1 MTHSISHSLKLRK
14 TFGRQLKWQS
24 VADWVEDLVRLV
36 VNFWIIVGLS
46 WFGTMN
52 IQCAIADLTKCR
64 LQQVYV
70 HHGEPLNANWC
81 AQLYLSF
88 TCCGVGLF
96 LQGGVMLAAAGL
108 IYNAFVTAGLW
119 SAVQAAGCWFMGI
132 NMMCGFCIGN
142 SSRQG
147 RTMFMR
153 LQPRWDFPSCW
164 VLDSVRLQC
173 ALQGISGHVYVIA
186 GHVWPDGVRVG
197 SAATHMTWWT
207 WNWTWVKLLKNEE
220 TKQKY
225 IKSKPLD
232 EASRPNGLD

>member
-1 MTHSISHSLKLRK
+1 MAGSWSDSRSLIELR
-14 TFGRQLKWQS
+14 TLS
-24 VADWVEDLVRLV
+24 VSWWTLDNCWTVLVWHNEHPVCYSRPCK
-36 VNFWIIVGLS
+36 
-46 WFGTMN
+46 M
-52 IQCAIADLTKCR
+52 
-64 LQQVYV
+64 QVAASV
-70 HHGEPLNANWC
+70 CTHHGEPLNANWC

-108 IYNAFVTAGLW
+108 VYNAFVTAGLW

-132 NMMCGFCIGN
+132 NMMCGFCVGN
-142 SSRQG
+142 SSKQG

-153 LQPRWDFPSCW
+153 LQPWWDFPSCW

-207 WNWTWVKLLKNEE
+207 WNWTWVKLLKNEK